1 MGRLSIIVALAAL
14 LAGAAAVAHGPG
26 DPAMGTVV
34 SVAPDRL
41 VLDAHGHEL
50 DFALT
55 PATRFL
61 RGMTP
66 IRRDEVRPGE
76 RAAVVS
82 SADPREALR
91 VRLAPAGP
99 R

>member
-14 LAGAAAVAHGPG
+14 LAGAAAVAHGSA
-26 DPAMGTVV
+26 DQTMGTVV

-55 PATRFL
+55 PGTRFL
-61 RGMTP
+61 RGETP
-66 IRRDEVRPGE
+66 IRRDEIRPGE
-76 RAAVVS
+76 RAAVLAS
-82 SADPREALR
+82 SDPMEALR
-91 VRLAPAGP
+91 VRLAPARP